1 MKRVKIVMLIGLAA
15 LGAVYAGTMPEAMTK
30 EEKNKLLVKVA
41 FGAINTGDWQ
51 SLKKLYSPKF
61 VQHLPGNREPIY
73 WKQFELGCRM
83 AQELFNNTNYNIEDI
98 IADNDKVVVRA
109 SSSIAV
115 TINKGTRYETERKI
129 EGTEIDIFRIEGGRI
144 VEEWCEYD
152 YTSAEGK
159 LKAIMAGRLFR

>member
-1 MKRVKIVMLIGLAA
+1 MKRVKMVVLIGLAVI
-15 LGAVYAGTMPEAMTK
+15 GVVYAGTRPEEMTK
-30 EEKNKLLVKVA
+30 KEKNKLLVKVA
-41 FGAINTGDWQ
+41 IGAVETGDWEA
-51 SLKKLYSPKF
+51 LRELYSPKY

-83 AQELFNNTNYNIEDI
+83 ANEFFNTSSYTIEDI
-98 IADNDKVVVRA
+98 VAEGDKVVVRM
-109 SSSIAV
+109 STSIAV
-115 TINKGTRYETERKI
+115 TTNKGTRYETEKKI

-159 LKAIMAGRLFR
+159 FKAIMAGRLFR